1 MRGVT
6 DSTAGGSTSDERRP
20 LDVRGLRRLVA
31 GGVAALSLVVVG
43 GLLAATWRAD
53 ATADT
58 APPSLIA
65 DGARV
70 LVEHGAAA
78 PTQEPPYLTLIF
90 PLLRAAQ
97 GEDPRTV
104 GIDAAYHHGAVVV
117 RVCDSPSELP
127 VSTTICATDG
137 WSVFREERVGDRLVQ
152 VAVDSDWNVP
162 AGTTEVPEGDRIAE
176 GLWWWSTVPFRGTT
190 APAWLADEAADAAPP
205 GSGMFG

>member
-6 DSTAGGSTSDERRP
+6 DPTAGGSTSDERRP

-53 ATADT
+53 AADT

-90 PLLRAAQ
+90 PHRRAAQ

-104 GIDAAYHHGAVVV
+104 GIDASYHHGAVVV

-127 VSTTICATDG
+127 VST
-137 WSVFREERVGDRLVQ
+137 
-152 VAVDSDWNVP
+152 
-162 AGTTEVPEGDRIAE
+162 
-176 GLWWWSTVPFRGTT
+176 
-190 APAWLADEAADAAPP
+190 
-205 GSGMFG
+205 